1 MNKKLILIIGLVVLV
16 VAVPLIQARVRG
28 TASVEVEV
36 EKLEPRVIQ
45 SSVLASGK
53 LVHEEEVKLS
63 TEEIGRVTA
72 IYVDE
77 GQKVARGELVLQI
90 DDQRLRAAVDQQEAS
105 VRMQEIAIQRQQ
117 LQVDNLRTQ
126 WNRMQGL
133 HERNLIDEDS
143 FDTASNNLEI
153 AEVDLMSSRESL
165 EQARA
170 NLEQQEDR
178 LSKTRVYSPIDGTV
192 TTLDIK
198 VGETAISSS
207 TNIPGSSLMT
217 IANPASIH
225 TEVNV
230 DEADIANVEIGQMAR
245 VFAIA
250 YPDQPVDGVVE
261 SIAVSAKVA
270 EGQQG
275 QSFAIK
281 IRLLDPEK
289 ITLRPG
295 MTCRAEIFTATK
307 GGVLAAPIQAIL
319 VEEDLTTDEV
329 RRDVFVNRNGACR
342 EVAVEVGIA
351 DDTYQEIVSG
361 LSAGDEV
368 VTGPDRVL
376 RALEDGDR
384 IVVAESD
391 RATQQR
397 QPRHDRRG
405 VAPMPVIELNSIS
418 KHYEMG
424 QQLIK
429 AVDNLDL
436 TIDYNEYIVFIG
448 SSGSGKSTLM
458 NIIGCLDTPTSGR
471 YVLNEQDVS
480 GMEENELADI
490 RNQEI
495 GFIFQSFN
503 LLPRASAL
511 KNVMQPLIYRG
522 MSPAERKAE
531 AERVL
536 ERVGLAERSAPLAE
550 PAFGRPTAARR
561 HRARARHEPVDPA
574 RRRADRQSR
583 FADEHRDP
591 RVVRRAAQ
599 RRPDHHRRHA
609 RARRRG
615 AWAAR
620 RAPQGRQSRGG
631 PAQ

>member
-1 MNKKLILIIGLVVLV
+1 MNKKLLLIIGLVVLV
-16 VAVPLIQARVRG
+16 VAVPLINARIRG
-28 TASVEVEV
+28 TSAVEVEV

-63 TEEIGRVTA
+63 TEEIGKVTA

-77 GQKVARGELVLQI
+77 GQKVTQGELVLQI
-90 DDQRLRAAVDQQEAS
+90 DDQRLKAAVDQQEAA

-117 LQVDNLRTQ
+117 LEVENLRTQ
-126 WNRMQGL
+126 WNRMKSL

-143 FDTASNNLEI
+143 FTTASNNLEI
-153 AEVDLMSSRESL
+153 SEVDLMSSRQSL

-170 NLEQQEDR
+170 QLEQQEDR

-230 DEADIANVEIGQMAR
+230 DEADIANVEIGQKAR

-250 YPDQPVDGVVE
+250 YPDQPVEGVVE

-319 VEEDLTTDEV
+319 VEENLTTDAV
-329 RRDVFVNRNGACR
+329 TRDVFVNRDGRATK
-342 EVAVEVGIA
+342 VAVQVGLA

-361 LSAGDEV
+361 LSPGDEV

-384 IVVAESD
+384 IAVAESD
-391 RATQQR
+391 RN
-397 QPRHDRRG
+397 D
-405 VAPMPVIELNSIS
+405 S
-418 KHYEMG
+418 
-424 QQLIK
+424 
-429 AVDNLDL
+429 
-436 TIDYNEYIVFIG
+436 
-448 SSGSGKSTLM
+448 
-458 NIIGCLDTPTSGR
+458 
-471 YVLNEQDVS
+471 
-480 GMEENELADI
+480 
-490 RNQEI
+490 
-495 GFIFQSFN
+495 
-503 LLPRASAL
+503 
-511 KNVMQPLIYRG
+511 
-522 MSPAERKAE
+522 
-531 AERVL
+531 
-536 ERVGLAERSAPLAE
+536 
-550 PAFGRPTAARR
+550 
-561 HRARARHEPVDPA
+561 
-574 RRRADRQSR
+574 
-583 FADEHRDP
+583 
-591 RVVRRAAQ
+591 RAA
-599 RRPDHHRRHA
+599 
-609 RARRRG
+609 
-615 AWAAR
+615 
-620 RAPQGRQSRGG
+620 SVVE
-631 PAQ
+631 